1 MAIARLPLFLCELKF
16 ISDVWPW
23 WCPDSNPIAP
33 LFRHLFTHERG
44 HAPKSCLSLIYPC
57 GKWLFFSFYFTWSV
71 VQVIKNFIALS
82 ANSLWMVKRN
92 FLQVY
97 KMPECFSQWV
107 LLWVWRA
114 VSLYVYA
121 RVYIYMAWYIH
132 GLHLWAIIVLWCITN
147 QQKRANINCR
157 FRFFVEKK
165 NS

>member
-1 MAIARLPLFLCELKF
+1 MKTWPSPACHFFCASWNLFLMFGLDDARIPIQSRRF
-16 ISDVWPW
+16 SDTFSLTNEDTHRNLVWVW
-23 WCPDSNPIAP
+23 
-33 LFRHLFTHERG
+33 FTHVEND
-44 HAPKSCLSLIYPC
+44 Y
-57 GKWLFFSFYFTWSV
+57 FFSFYFTWSV

-114 VSLYVYA
+114 VSLYVYV
-121 RVYIYMAWYIH
+121 RVYIH

-157 FRFFVEKK
+157 FRFFCRKK